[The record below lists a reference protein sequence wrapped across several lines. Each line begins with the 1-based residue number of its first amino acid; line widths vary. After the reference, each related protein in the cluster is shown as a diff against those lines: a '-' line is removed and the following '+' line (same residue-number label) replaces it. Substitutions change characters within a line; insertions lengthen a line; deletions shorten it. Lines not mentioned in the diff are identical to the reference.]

1 MNGIRVSI
9 FLLFLSAC
17 QAETVPLLRG
27 QVENAGYLGDSI
39 LVELR
44 GIQGDQPHQAAVAT
58 SGSFEFRD
66 LRGGTYTLRLTTLNG
81 EPICE
86 QVVEISPLTGEVSI
100 RLPQPALARP
110 GSGTISRPG

>member
-17 QAETVPLLRG
+17 QAETVPLVRG

-44 GIQGDQPHQAAVAT
+44 GIQGEQPHQAAVAT
-58 SGSFEFRD
+58 SGSFEIRGV
-66 LRGGTYTLRLTTLNG
+66 RGGAFTLRITKLNG
-81 EPICE
+81 ESLFE
-86 QVVEISPLTGEVSI
+86 QIVAILPLTRELSI
-100 RLPQPALARP
+100 RV
-110 GSGTISRPG
+110 